1 MAASNVGIANR
12 ALQKLGGGYIANFLD
27 NSKEAR
33 AVNRAYDF
41 IRQAVLRS
49 HPWNFALRRAAL
61 TASAAAPAFGYDL
74 QYQLPTDCL
83 RVLEVQGGEYQPYQ
97 VEGRLIL
104 TDQAAPL
111 KIRYVADITD
121 PNQFDALFIEAFAS
135 RLAVE
140 LCEDLTQS
148 NAKRQ
153 LAQGEYQAALR
164 EARRI
169 DGQENP
175 PDDLPETDW
184 LLSRR

>member
-27 NSKEAR
+27 NKKEAR
-33 AVNRAYDF
+33 AVNRAYDYV
-41 IRQAVLRS
+41 RQAVLRS
-49 HPWNFALRRAAL
+49 HPWNFAVRRQKL
-61 TASAAAPAFGYDL
+61 TASATAPAFDYEL

-83 RVLEVQGGEYQPYQ
+83 RILEVIDGDAYPYQ

-104 TDQAAPL
+104 TNQAAPL
-111 KIRYVADITD
+111 RIRYVADISD
-121 PNQFDALFIEAFAS
+121 PNQFDALFIEAFAC
-135 RLAVE
+135 RLAME

-153 LAQGEYQAALR
+153 LAQEEYTAALR

-175 PDDLPETDW
+175 PDDLPEPDW
-184 LLSRR
+184 LLVRR